1 MIVIAVAN
9 LVFAIPGLV
18 LTLVHCKPVGAIFDP
33 LLQKSHCNLEP
44 MFDYWYFMGGPSH
57 TRLIRVQKT
66 HLTMLTSS
74 SALWCISDIL
84 QAVTAI
90 LLVWP
95 LQMNRTLKLALSSLM
110 CFGFVAAACSIV
122 RSVLNRDIEDP
133 DAPCTCPSLAVL
145 SDRPRTY

>member
-33 LLQKSHCNLEP
+33 LLQKTHCNLEP
-44 MFDYWYFMGGPSH
+44 MFDYWYFMGGSSH
-57 TRLIRVQKT
+57 ARLMYIQT
-66 HLTMLTSS
+66 PLLTKLIHF

-90 LLVWP
+90 LVVWP
-95 LQMNRTLKLALSSLM
+95 LQMNRTLKVALSSLM

-133 DAPCTCPSLAVL
+133 DAPCTSL
-145 SDRPRTY
+145 